1 MSSEIVCLKLMTGE
15 ELMGK
20 QDLQTGLYSDIASI
34 MMVPNSQQNGQI
46 GLALMPF
53 LPYSDDTE
61 FAIKDE
67 AVMIRHKPSIEMLN
81 NYNRQYGAGIQV
93 VSSI

>member
-1 MSSEIVCLKLMTGE
+1 MEKIVCLKLTSGE

-20 QDLQTGLYSDIASI
+20 LDLETGKYSDVAAI

-61 FAIKDE
+61 FEFKEKDI
-67 AVMIRHKPSIEMLN
+67 MIRHTPSVEMIN

-93 VSSI
+93 VKSI